1 MGETRNANLI
11 LVGTYEGE
19 NLKDLDLSGRTFQYL
34 DVATGTYPE
43 ITSFFLIHVKFYLN
57 IKP

>member
-1 MGETRNANLI
+1 MGETRNANWI

-19 NLKDLDLSGRTFQYL
+19 NVKDL

-43 ITSFFLIHVKFYLN
+43 ITPSFLIHVKLYLN